1 MNPKTL
7 ATTVFV
13 AAAACFSSACGAQQG
28 SAAAEVTASEVVAA
42 CSPMKIAL
50 VLDKSKSAPGMRT
63 PTITLEDINGL
74 VSVVASCG
82 GELAVGVIHDRITT
96 PFVRLRLEATPVK
109 PQASSAHNALTKR
122 KEQAVINRTYNAK
135 YQMWEQ
141 EAAARLATFSEQ
153 IAPIVARQADA
164 NWSPVWDA
172 VARGDLFLAERERGA
187 NVAAHRVLLIVGD
200 AVDDVNRNSSQYRV
214 PLQDL
219 RSGASILIVNGAGTV
234 GSLAALSPEPVE
246 SFDAAIRAV
255 EDIAATPNNN
265 VISRQ

>member
-13 AAAACFSSACGAQQG
+13 ATAACFSSACGAQQG
-28 SAAAEVTASEVVAA
+28 SAAAQVTASEVVAA

-63 PTITLEDINGL
+63 PTITLEDIDGL
-74 VSVVASCG
+74 VNVVATCG
-82 GELAVGVIHDRITT
+82 GELAVGVIHDQITT

-109 PQASSAHNALTKR
+109 PQGSSAHNALTKR

-135 YQMWEQ
+135 YEEWQRV
-141 EAAARLATFSEQ
+141 AAARIAKFNEQ
-153 IAPIVARQADA
+153 IAPIVEREADA

-200 AVDDVNRNSSQYRV
+200 ATDDVKRHSSQYRA
-214 PLQDL
+214 PLQAL
-219 RSGASILIVNGAGTV
+219 KGAASTLIVNGAGTV
-234 GSLAALSPEPVE
+234 GSLAALGPEVVE

-255 EDIAATPNNN
+255 EDIAATANGN